1 MKVIHL
7 LVSGQAGGIESLLRD
22 YVNYSQHENL
32 FAFAWEGGPAAD
44 QMEFFPL
51 KPALKSILLFTRGN
65 IFILIRRIT
74 YSVTALRIRPPGS

>member
-22 YVNYSQHENL
+22 YVNYSRHENL

-44 QMEFFPL
+44 QM
-51 KPALKSILLFTRGN
+51 
-65 IFILIRRIT
+65 
-74 YSVTALRIRPPGS
+74 